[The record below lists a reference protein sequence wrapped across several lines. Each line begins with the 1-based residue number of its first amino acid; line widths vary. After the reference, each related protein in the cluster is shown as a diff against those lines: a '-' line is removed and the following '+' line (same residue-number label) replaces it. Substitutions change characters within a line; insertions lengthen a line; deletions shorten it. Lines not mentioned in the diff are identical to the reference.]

1 MTKNKRMSTL
11 FQKVAAQFCSPHPK
25 SLSPSPKR
33 EKGLGDEGKGAPLG
47 YSHFKITDESD
58 WMVDVID

>member
-1 MTKNKRMSTL
+1 LQPN
-11 FQKVAAQFCSPHPK
+11 FVAL
-25 SLSPSPKR
+25 SLNPSPLLPFW
-33 EKGLGDEGKGAPLG
+33 EKGRGDEGKGAPLG